1 MLEVNH
7 TPSFGSDTAVDS
19 LVKTGLIENTL
30 EILQI
35 SVDHRKKVAQELK
48 LEMKQQIKENCY
60 KRPSAME
67 HAQRVR
73 LDPDYALSQMSEGN
87 KFKLIYPREAPGSD
101 PDLYNKFQKKAA
113 DIWRALTGTTTNTH
127 ARRDL

>member
-7 TPSFGSDTAVDS
+7 TPSFGADTSVDAA
-19 LVKTGLIENTL
+19 VKTGLIRNTL
-30 EILQI
+30 EIIQM
-35 SVDHRKKVAQELK
+35 SVEHRKRVGQEMKV
-48 LEMKQQIKENCY
+48 EMKQQIQQNIY

-73 LDPDYALSQMSEGN
+73 VEPESIVDRLSGDN
-87 KFKLIYPREAPGSD
+87 KFKLIYPKDAPGPD
-101 PDLYNKFQKKAA
+101 PDLYNKFQKKAR
-113 DIWRALTGTTTNTH
+113 DIWSALTGTTTNTQ